1 MNFGVSMTTLS
12 EVFLNLKGRSAM
24 DEPDSGVGGLV
35 EINVTTDTGVEP
47 EVEQALCS
55 LPEVKKAIN
64 SIALWR

>member
-55 LPEVKKAIN
+55 LPEVFSAIN